1 MFEFIIAAL
10 LSAFV
15 AVQLTKVVT
24 NLLPSSL
31 NTAGKTL
38 VAVGIE
44 IIVGLLVGLFSGFNV
59 VRVIGIIVGTIV
71 IAQFTYDNIFKPLSV
86 LFDYLKEKCKIFIS
100 SNQIIKN
107 RWYIGTQKEPLFF
120 CWN

>member
-1 MFEFIIAAL
+1 MFEFIITVL

-44 IIVGLLVGLFSGFNV
+44 IIVGLLMGLFSGFNA
-59 VRVIGIIVGTIV
+59 VRVIGTIVGTIV
-71 IAQFTYDNIFKPLSV
+71 IAQFAYDNIFKPLSV
-86 LFDYLKEKCKIFIS
+86 LFDYLKEKCKIFVS
-100 SNQIIKN
+100 RNK
-107 RWYIGTQKEPLFF
+107 
-120 CWN
+120 

>member
-1 MFEFIIAAL
+1 MFEFIIAVL

-15 AVQLTKVVT
+15 AVQLTKVAT

-38 VAVGIE
+38 VAAGIE
-44 IIVGLLVGLFSGFNV
+44 IVVGLLVGLLSGFNAVQV
-59 VRVIGIIVGTIV
+59 VGTIVGTIV
-71 IAQFTYDNIFKPLSV
+71 IAQFAYDNIFKPLSV

-100 SNQIIKN
+100 RNK
-107 RWYIGTQKEPLFF
+107 
-120 CWN
+120 

>member
-1 MFEFIIAAL
+1 MFEFIIVVL

-38 VAVGIE
+38 VAAGIE
-44 IIVGLLVGLFSGFNV
+44 IVVGLLVGILSGFNAVQV
-59 VRVIGIIVGTIV
+59 VGTIVGSIV
-71 IAQFTYDNIFKPLSV
+71 IAQFAYDNIFKPLSV
-86 LFDYLKEKCKIFIS
+86 LFDYLKEKYKIFIS
-100 SNQIIKN
+100 KN
-107 RWYIGTQKEPLFF
+107 K
-120 CWN
+120 

>member
-1 MFEFIIAAL
+1 MFEFIIVVL

-38 VAVGIE
+38 VAAGIE
-44 IIVGLLVGLFSGFNV
+44 IVVGLLVGLLSGFNAVQV
-59 VRVIGIIVGTIV
+59 VGTIVGTIV
-71 IAQFTYDNIFKPLSV
+71 IAQFAYDNIFKPLSV

-100 SNQIIKN
+100 GNK
-107 RWYIGTQKEPLFF
+107 
-120 CWN
+120 

>member
-1 MFEFIIAAL
+1 MFEFIIVVL

-38 VAVGIE
+38 VAAGIE
-44 IIVGLLVGLFSGFNV
+44 IVVGLLVGLLSGFNV
-59 VRVIGIIVGTIV
+59 VRVIGTIVGTIV
-71 IAQFTYDNIFKPLSV
+71 IAQFAYDNIFKPLSV
-86 LFDYLKEKCKIFIS
+86 LFDYLKEKCKIFVS
-100 SNQIIKN
+100 RNK
-107 RWYIGTQKEPLFF
+107 
-120 CWN
+120 

>member
-1 MFEFIIAAL
+1 MFEFIIVVL
-10 LSAFV
+10 LSASAFV

-44 IIVGLLVGLFSGFNV
+44 IIVGLLMGLLSGFNV
-59 VRVIGIIVGTIV
+59 VRVIGTIVGTIV
-71 IAQFTYDNIFKPLSV
+71 IAQFAYDNIFKPLSV
-86 LFDYLKEKCKIFIS
+86 LFDYLKEKCKIFVS
-100 SNQIIKN
+100 RNK
-107 RWYIGTQKEPLFF
+107 
-120 CWN
+120 

>member
-38 VAVGIE
+38 VAAGIE
-44 IIVGLLVGLFSGFNV
+44 IVVGLLVGLLCGFNA
-59 VRVIGIIVGTIV
+59 VRVIGTIVGTIV
-71 IAQFTYDNIFKPLSV
+71 IAQFAYDNIFKPLSV
-86 LFDYLKEKCKIFIS
+86 LFDYLKEKCKIFVS
-100 SNQIIKN
+100 RNK
-107 RWYIGTQKEPLFF
+107 
-120 CWN
+120 

>member
-1 MFEFIIAAL
+1 MFEFIIVVL
-10 LSAFV
+10 ISAFV

-38 VAVGIE
+38 VAAGIE
-44 IIVGLLVGLFSGFNV
+44 IVVGLLVGLLSGFNA
-59 VRVIGIIVGTIV
+59 VRVVGTIVGTIV
-71 IAQFTYDNIFKPLSV
+71 IAQFAYDNIFKPLSV

-100 SNQIIKN
+100 RNK
-107 RWYIGTQKEPLFF
+107 
-120 CWN
+120 

>member
-1 MFEFIIAAL
+1 MFEFIIVVL

-38 VAVGIE
+38 VAAGIE
-44 IIVGLLVGLFSGFNV
+44 IVVGLLVGLLSGFNA
-59 VRVIGIIVGTIV
+59 VRVVGTIVGTIV
-71 IAQFTYDNIFKPLSV
+71 IAQFAYDNIFKPLSV

-100 SNQIIKN
+100 RNK
-107 RWYIGTQKEPLFF
+107 
-120 CWN
+120 

>member
-1 MFEFIIAAL
+1 MFEFIIAVL

-38 VAVGIE
+38 VAAGIE
-44 IIVGLLVGLFSGFNV
+44 IVVGLLVGLLSGFNAV
-59 VRVIGIIVGTIV
+59 QVIGTIVGTIV
-71 IAQFTYDNIFKPLSV
+71 IAQFAYDNIFKPLSV
-86 LFDYLKEKCKIFIS
+86 LSDYLKEKCKIL
-100 SNQIIKN
+100 
-107 RWYIGTQKEPLFF
+107 Y
-120 CWN
+120 

>member
-1 MFEFIIAAL
+1 MFEFIIVVL

-38 VAVGIE
+38 VAAGIE
-44 IIVGLLVGLFSGFNV
+44 IVVGLLVGLLVGLFSGFNV
-59 VRVIGIIVGTIV
+59 VRVIGTIVGTIV
-71 IAQFTYDNIFKPLSV
+71 IAQFAYDNIFKPLSV

-100 SNQIIKN
+100 RNK
-107 RWYIGTQKEPLFF
+107 
-120 CWN
+120 

>member
-1 MFEFIIAAL
+1 MFEFIIAVL

-15 AVQLTKVVT
+15 AVQLTKVAT

-38 VAVGIE
+38 IAVGIE
-44 IIVGLLVGLFSGFNV
+44 IVVGLLVGIFSGFNA
-59 VRVIGIIVGTIV
+59 VRVIGTIVGTIV
-71 IAQFTYDNIFKPLSV
+71 IAQFAYDNIFKPLSV

-100 SNQIIKN
+100 KN
-107 RWYIGTQKEPLFF
+107 K
-120 CWN
+120 

>member
-44 IIVGLLVGLFSGFNV
+44 IIVGLLMGLFSGFNAVRV
-59 VRVIGIIVGTIV
+59 VRTIVGTIV
-71 IAQFTYDNIFKPLSV
+71 IAQFAYDNIFKPLSDII
-86 LFDYLKEKCKIFIS
+86 DYLKEKCKIFIS
-100 SNQIIKN
+100 RNK
-107 RWYIGTQKEPLFF
+107 
-120 CWN
+120 

>member
-10 LSAFV
+10 LAAFV

-44 IIVGLLVGLFSGFNV
+44 IIVGLLMGLLSGFNA

-71 IAQFTYDNIFKPLSV
+71 IAQFAYDNIFKPLSV

-100 SNQIIKN
+100 RNK
-107 RWYIGTQKEPLFF
+107 
-120 CWN
+120 

>member
-1 MFEFIIAAL
+1 MFEFIIVVL

-38 VAVGIE
+38 VAAGIE
-44 IIVGLLVGLFSGFNV
+44 IVVGLLVGLLSGFNA
-59 VRVIGIIVGTIV
+59 VRVVGTIVGTIV
-71 IAQFTYDNIFKPLSV
+71 IAQLAYDNIFKPLSV

-100 SNQIIKN
+100 RNK
-107 RWYIGTQKEPLFF
+107 
-120 CWN
+120 

>member
-1 MFEFIIAAL
+1 MFEFIIVVL

-38 VAVGIE
+38 VAAGIE
-44 IIVGLLVGLFSGFNV
+44 IVVGLLVGLLSGFNV
-59 VRVIGIIVGTIV
+59 VRVIGTIVGTVV
-71 IAQFTYDNIFKPLSV
+71 IAQFAYDNIFKPLSV

-100 SNQIIKN
+100 KN
-107 RWYIGTQKEPLFF
+107 K
-120 CWN
+120 

>member
-1 MFEFIIAAL
+1 MFEFIIVVL
-10 LSAFV
+10 LSAFT

-38 VAVGIE
+38 VAAGIE
-44 IIVGLLVGLFSGFNV
+44 IVVGLLVGLLSGFNAVQV
-59 VRVIGIIVGTIV
+59 VGTIVGTIV
-71 IAQFTYDNIFKPLSV
+71 IAQFAYDNIFKPLSV

-100 SNQIIKN
+100 KN
-107 RWYIGTQKEPLFF
+107 K
-120 CWN
+120 

>member
-1 MFEFIIAAL
+1 MFAFIIVVL

-38 VAVGIE
+38 VAAGIE
-44 IIVGLLVGLFSGFNV
+44 IVVGLLVGLLSGFNAVQV
-59 VRVIGIIVGTIV
+59 VGTIVGTIV
-71 IAQFTYDNIFKPLSV
+71 IAQFAYDNIFKPLSV

-100 SNQIIKN
+100 KN
-107 RWYIGTQKEPLFF
+107 K
-120 CWN
+120 

>member
-1 MFEFIIAAL
+1 MFEFIIVVL

-38 VAVGIE
+38 VAADIE
-44 IIVGLLVGLFSGFNV
+44 IVVGLLVGLLRGFNAVQV
-59 VRVIGIIVGTIV
+59 VGTIVGTIV
-71 IAQFTYDNIFKPLSV
+71 IAQFAYDNIFKPLSV

-100 SNQIIKN
+100 RNK
-107 RWYIGTQKEPLFF
+107 
-120 CWN
+120 

>member
-1 MFEFIIAAL
+1 MFEFIIVVL

-38 VAVGIE
+38 VAAGIE
-44 IIVGLLVGLFSGFNV
+44 IVVGLLVGLLSGFNA
-59 VRVIGIIVGTIV
+59 VRVIGTIVGTIV
-71 IAQFTYDNIFKPLSV
+71 IAQFAYDNIFKPLSV
-86 LFDYLKEKCKIFIS
+86 LFDYLKEKCKIFIRS
-100 SNQIIKN
+100 SGRKPID
-107 RWYIGTQKEPLFF
+107 L
-120 CWN
+120 

>member
-38 VAVGIE
+38 VAAGIE
-44 IIVGLLVGLFSGFNV
+44 IVVGLLVGLLSGFNAVQV
-59 VRVIGIIVGTIV
+59 VGTIVGTIV
-71 IAQFTYDNIFKPLSV
+71 IAQFAYDNIFKPLSV

-100 SNQIIKN
+100 RNK
-107 RWYIGTQKEPLFF
+107 
-120 CWN
+120 

>member
-1 MFEFIIAAL
+1 MFEFIIVVL

-38 VAVGIE
+38 VAAGIE
-44 IIVGLLVGLFSGFNV
+44 IVVGLLVGLLSGFNV
-59 VRVIGIIVGTIV
+59 VRVIGTIVGTVV
-71 IAQFTYDNIFKPLSV
+71 IAQFAYDNIFKPLSV

-100 SNQIIKN
+100 KN
-107 RWYIGTQKEPLFF
+107 
-120 CWN
+120 N

>member
-1 MFEFIIAAL
+1 MFKSIIEVLIFASAF
-10 LSAFV
+10 AFV

-44 IIVGLLVGLFSGFNV
+44 IIVGLLMGLFSGFNT
-59 VRVIGIIVGTIV
+59 VRVVGTIVGTIV
-71 IAQFTYDNIFKPLSV
+71 IAQFAYDNIFKPLSV

-100 SNQIIKN
+100 RNK
-107 RWYIGTQKEPLFF
+107 
-120 CWN
+120 

>member
-1 MFEFIIAAL
+1 MFEFIIVVL

-38 VAVGIE
+38 IAAGIE
-44 IIVGLLVGLFSGFNV
+44 IVVGLLVGLLSGFNAVQV
-59 VRVIGIIVGTIV
+59 VGTIVGTIV
-71 IAQFTYDNIFKPLSV
+71 IAQFAYDNIFKPLSV
-86 LFDYLKEKCKIFIS
+86 LFGYLKEKYKIFIS
-100 SNQIIKN
+100 KN
-107 RWYIGTQKEPLFF
+107 K
-120 CWN
+120 

>member
-44 IIVGLLVGLFSGFNV
+44 IIVGLLMGLLSRFNA
-59 VRVIGIIVGTIV
+59 VRVIGTIVGTIV
-71 IAQFTYDNIFKPLSV
+71 VAQFSYDNIFKPLSV
-86 LFDYLKEKCKIFIS
+86 LFDYLKEKCKIFIES
-100 SNQIIKN
+100 ERRK
-107 RWYIGTQKEPLFF
+107 
-120 CWN
+120 

>member
-1 MFEFIIAAL
+1 MFEFIIVVL
-10 LSAFV
+10 LSAFS

-44 IIVGLLVGLFSGFNV
+44 IVVGLLVGLLSGFNAVQV
-59 VRVIGIIVGTIV
+59 VGTIVGTIV
-71 IAQFTYDNIFKPLSV
+71 IAQFAYDNIFKPLSV

-100 SNQIIKN
+100 KN
-107 RWYIGTQKEPLFF
+107 K
-120 CWN
+120 

>member
-1 MFEFIIAAL
+1 MFEFIIVVL

-38 VAVGIE
+38 VAAGIE
-44 IIVGLLVGLFSGFNV
+44 IVVGLLVGLLSGFNAVQV
-59 VRVIGIIVGTIV
+59 VGNIVGTIV
-71 IAQFTYDNIFKPLSV
+71 IAQFAYDNIFKPLSV

-100 SNQIIKN
+100 RNK
-107 RWYIGTQKEPLFF
+107 
-120 CWN
+120 

>member
-1 MFEFIIAAL
+1 MFEFIIVVL

-38 VAVGIE
+38 VAAGIE
-44 IIVGLLVGLFSGFNV
+44 IVVGLLVGLLSGFNAVQV
-59 VRVIGIIVGTIV
+59 VGTIVGTIV
-71 IAQFTYDNIFKPLSV
+71 IAQFAYDNIFKPLSV
-86 LFDYLKEKCKIFIS
+86 LFDYLKEKCKIFVS
-100 SNQIIKN
+100 KN
-107 RWYIGTQKEPLFF
+107 K
-120 CWN
+120 

>member
-1 MFEFIIAAL
+1 MFEFIIVVL
-10 LSAFV
+10 LSAFA

-38 VAVGIE
+38 VAAGIE
-44 IIVGLLVGLFSGFNV
+44 IVVGLLVGLLSGFNAVQV
-59 VRVIGIIVGTIV
+59 VGNIVGTIV
-71 IAQFTYDNIFKPLSV
+71 IAQFAYDNIFKPLSV

-100 SNQIIKN
+100 RNK
-107 RWYIGTQKEPLFF
+107 
-120 CWN
+120 

>member
-1 MFEFIIAAL
+1 MFEFIIAVL

-15 AVQLTKVVT
+15 AVQLTKVAT

-38 VAVGIE
+38 IAVGIE
-44 IIVGLLVGLFSGFNV
+44 IVVGLLVGLLSGFNAV
-59 VRVIGIIVGTIV
+59 QVIGTIVGTIV
-71 IAQFTYDNIFKPLSV
+71 IAQFAYDNIFKPLSV

-100 SNQIIKN
+100 KN
-107 RWYIGTQKEPLFF
+107 K
-120 CWN
+120 

>member
-1 MFEFIIAAL
+1 MFEFIIVAL

-38 VAVGIE
+38 VAAGIE
-44 IIVGLLVGLFSGFNV
+44 IVVGLLVGLLSGFNV
-59 VRVIGIIVGTIV
+59 VRVVGIIVGTIV
-71 IAQFTYDNIFKPLSV
+71 IAQFAYDNIFKPLSV
-86 LFDYLKEKCKIFIS
+86 LFDYLKEKCKIFVS
-100 SNQIIKN
+100 RNK
-107 RWYIGTQKEPLFF
+107 
-120 CWN
+120 

>member
-100 SNQIIKN
+100 RNK
-107 RWYIGTQKEPLFF
+107 
-120 CWN
+120 

>member
-1 MFEFIIAAL
+1 MSKFIIAAL
-10 LSAFV
+10 LSASASAFV

-38 VAVGIE
+38 VAAGIE
-44 IIVGLLVGLFSGFNV
+44 IVVGLLVGLLSGFNAVQV
-59 VRVIGIIVGTIV
+59 VGTIVGTIV
-71 IAQFTYDNIFKPLSV
+71 IAQFAYDNIFKPLSV

-100 SNQIIKN
+100 KN
-107 RWYIGTQKEPLFF
+107 K
-120 CWN
+120 